1 MKYGA
6 PKAETFA
13 VIAFNRWLDMSGH
26 PIPRH
31 PELQVEA
38 AVEIRML
45 ARGNPVPLHFLVR
58 SNLVQQE
65 LNRLGINSKSL
76 INRTVNVTPDVK
88 EKPDAR

>member
-1 MKYGA
+1 
-6 PKAETFA
+6 
-13 VIAFNRWLDMSGH
+13 MSGH

-31 PELQVEA
+31 PELQVET